1 MPIICNVEKIR
12 SCMHLE
18 VVNEMLKTRCQMLVL
33 MLMTMMPVPELYES
47 VPGPAYDNHA
57 PSNMCAGLEARLL
70 ATLSAKL

>member
-1 MPIICNVEKIR
+1 MPIICNIEKIW

-18 VVNEMLKTRCQMLVL
+18 VENEMLKTRCQML
-33 MLMTMMPVPELYES
+33 LMTMMPVTELYES